1 MAYDLK
7 VPGYGTL
14 VKVDDDDSGSVFTT
28 IGYLREVT
36 PPPRETNT
44 IDGTTLEDT
53 IDIVDPGTFKAGEF
67 TFTMIERIN
76 NTNSQI
82 VHTLHTS
89 KNKVQWQVVY
99 PQDTPVTD
107 QFEGWVKKIGNSVKG
122 PNEYW
127 MAEVT
132 VQQTSVITRT

>member
-14 VKVDDDDSGSVFTT
+14 VKVDDDDSGSGFTT
-28 IGYLREVT
+28 IGFIRDVT

-53 IDIVDPGTFKAGEF
+53 IDVVNPGTFKAGEF
-67 TFTMIERIN
+67 VFNMIEIIN
-76 NTNSQI
+76 STNHQLI
-82 VHTLHTS
+82 HTLHT
-89 KNKVQWQVVY
+89 NKTKVLWQVVY
-99 PQDTPVTD
+99 PQGTAVTD
-107 QFEGWVKKIGNSVKG
+107 QFEGWVKKIANTVKG

-127 MAEVT
+127 MAEIT
-132 VQQTSVITRT
+132 IQQTSVITRS